1 MLITK
6 PDVPAVA
13 RRSRRDDHHIP
24 GKNNVDGVAP
34 GREASAQ
41 DANSDAVPPCSLNV
55 TIYGPTAYPN
65 GFSALASEWNDLLAR
80 SRYDTFFLTHEWQ
93 SVWWQQLGAGEL
105 WILAFYRGEN
115 DQGNPRQL
123 VGIAPFYLSEHKR
136 GKWAGKRS
144 LQLVGCVE
152 VSDFLDIVIAAGWEK
167 EVYYCL
173 LDWLQSKEAPAWD
186 YLDLCNLPEDSLSYK
201 ALPSI
206 FRNAGL
212 RVEVDQEDVAP
223 HVHLP
228 ARYENYLMQIDKKQ
242 RHEIRRKQRRVER
255 ELDVGFTLV
264 QSMDALQEAMDEF
277 LRLQRMSRPDKES
290 FMTPHMERFFR
301 VMAGRMLETGHL
313 HLSFLSLNGE
323 NAAALL
329 AFEYKKELLL
339 YNSGYDTE
347 KWAGYSPGWVLLGYV
362 IQHAIARGI
371 EVFDFLQGD
380 EEYKY
385 RFGGHDYRV
394 MRTLIINETAVSSF

>member
-41 DANSDAVPPCSLNV
+41 DADRDAVPPCSLNV

-173 LDWLQSKEAPAWD
+173 LDWLQSEEAPAWD

-301 VMAGRMLETGHL
+301 VMAGRMLEAGHL